1 MLSGSVSRAV
11 WIVAFAAGLLAGPA
25 WASEV
30 VEVRIG
36 NHPTFTRVVFELDAP
51 AGYGIE
57 RRMVEEGASEILVTL
72 EASSTPRSVK
82 SHSVMVERVA
92 VQDGRARSVAHIRLK
107 KSPSRVKE
115 LILSNPPRIVF
126 DLMLPAKELLAVQ
139 RKAQAKAKLQ
149 ADKKKKTEAAEP
161 PKLAT
166 APKPEPKAA
175 AAPKVP
181 KPAPKAA
188 AAPKVPKPAPKAAA
202 VPEAPKPKA
211 EPVPAPKPSP
221 PRAAEPKPLAAFEA
235 PPPAELPKQVA
246 PPEPEKLKA
255 LAKAEPVKPLPPKAE
270 LMKAAAKKR
279 TAAPGPAAG
288 GGIDWVTWGAAA
300 AGVLVVLLVIV
311 LVARR
316 RSLPNDLDVT
326 ALAEEESDQ
335 GGILDGGFAMG
346 EEAAPESM
354 GSTAEASAPAPK
366 EPIAPDTQI
375 PEEEPPRSTLDIA
388 AGPGLFD
395 DDSEKENETM
405 DIESTDM
412 PMERTASELPTQM
425 GAAVAGVA
433 GESDIA
439 RLVQDLERR
448 VAQIETRLDESV
460 DARERLE
467 RQVAAQSEEL
477 RVQRAAIARTQRA
490 LRSLNRGEEEQ
501 ATEPALREPSS

>member
-1 MLSGSVSRAV
+1 V

-25 WASEV
+25 WASKV

-57 RRMVEEGASEILVTL
+57 RRTVEEGASEILVTL
-72 EASSTPRSVK
+72 EASSTPRSVM
-82 SHSVMVERVA
+82 SRSVMVERVA

-115 LILSNPPRIVF
+115 MILSNPPRIVF
-126 DLMLPAKELLAVQ
+126 DLMLPEKELRAVA
-139 RKAQAKAKLQ
+139 RKAEAKRQ
-149 ADKKKKTEAAEP
+149 ADKKEKTEAAEAQ
-161 PKLAT
+161 KLAT
-166 APKPEPKAA
+166 APKPTPEASVAPKAPKPTPEA
-175 AAPKVP
+175 SAAPK
-181 KPAPKAA
+181 
-188 AAPKVPKPAPKAAA
+188 
-202 VPEAPKPKA
+202 APKPKA
-211 EPVPAPKPSP
+211 ELASTPKPSP
-221 PRAAEPKPLAAFEA
+221 PRAAEPKPSAASKA

-246 PPEPEKLKA
+246 PPEPEKPKA
-255 LAKAEPVKPLPPKAE
+255 LAKAEPPKPAVKPLPPRAE
-270 LMKAAAKKR
+270 PKKAAAKKP
-279 TAAPGPAAG
+279 ASAPVPSAG
-288 GGIDWVTWGAAA
+288 GGIDWVTWGGTA
-300 AGVLVVLLVIV
+300 AGVLVVLLAIV
-311 LVARR
+311 LVLRR
-316 RSLPNDLDVT
+316 RALPNDLDVT
-326 ALAEEESDQ
+326 ALAEEESNE

-346 EEAAPESM
+346 EEAAPMSM
-354 GSTAEASAPAPK
+354 GATAEASEPAPK
-366 EPIAPDTQI
+366 EPIAPGTQI
-375 PEEEPPRSTLDIA
+375 PEEEPPRSTPDIA

-395 DDSEKENETM
+395 DEPEKENETM
-405 DIESTDM
+405 DTESTDM

-425 GAAVAGVA
+425 GAGVAGAA

-448 VAQIETRLDESV
+448 VAQLETRLDESV

-501 ATEPALREPSS
+501 ATEPALREPSA

>member
-1 MLSGSVSRAV
+1 MLSGSASRAV

-25 WASEV
+25 WASKV

-57 RRMVEEGASEILVTL
+57 RRTVEEGASEILVTL
-72 EASSTPRSVK
+72 EASSTPRSVM
-82 SHSVMVERVA
+82 SRSAMAERVA

-126 DLMLPAKELLAVQ
+126 DLMLPEKELLAVA
-139 RKAQAKAKLQ
+139 RKAQAEAALK
-149 ADKKKKTEAAEP
+149 ADKKEKRKAAEAQ
-161 PKLAT
+161 KLAT
-166 APKPEPKAA
+166 APKPAPEALAALKAPKPTPEAS
-175 AAPKVP
+175 AAPK
-181 KPAPKAA
+181 
-188 AAPKVPKPAPKAAA
+188 
-202 VPEAPKPKA
+202 APKPKA
-211 EPVPAPKPSP
+211 ELASTPKPSP
-221 PRAAEPKPLAAFEA
+221 PRAAEPKPSAASKA

-246 PPEPEKLKA
+246 PPEPEKPKA
-255 LAKAEPVKPLPPKAE
+255 LAKAEPPKPAVKPLPPRAE
-270 LMKAAAKKR
+270 PKKAAAKKP
-279 TAAPGPAAG
+279 ASAPVPTAG
-288 GGIDWVTWGAAA
+288 GGIDWVTWGGMA
-300 AGVLVVLLVIV
+300 AGVLVVLLAIV
-311 LVARR
+311 LVLRR
-316 RSLPNDLDVT
+316 RALPNDLDVT
-326 ALAEEESDQ
+326 ALAEEESDE

-346 EEAAPESM
+346 EEAAPMSM
-354 GSTAEASAPAPK
+354 GATAEASEPAPK
-366 EPIAPDTQI
+366 EPIAPGTQI
-375 PEEEPPRSTLDIA
+375 PEEEPPRSTPDIA

-395 DDSEKENETM
+395 DEPEKENETM
-405 DIESTDM
+405 DTESTDM

-425 GAAVAGVA
+425 GAGVAGAA

-448 VAQIETRLDESV
+448 VAQLETRLDESV

-501 ATEPALREPSS
+501 ATEPALREPSA